1 MKTKQDQGSSVRNR
15 SRIPRKGTRK
25 SIENRDLNVD
35 NDTTNAQ
42 TDEEIDNQEGSR
54 EKKLNDVTLP
64 SDRSVE
70 DEEDRE
76 TKRKIA
82 NANPADDVLN

>member
-1 MKTKQDQGSSVRNR
+1 MKTKETKSGSSRDPN
-15 SRIPRKGTRK
+15 RIPKKGSPRK

-35 NDTTNAQ
+35 HRTTNVARD
-42 TDEEIDNQEGSR
+42 DEDI
-54 EKKLNDVTLP
+54 EKKVNDVTLP

-82 NANPADDVLN
+82 DANPAEDVQN

>member
-1 MKTKQDQGSSVRNR
+1 MKTTSNNSERVARKPPPN
-15 SRIPRKGTRK
+15 PRKGAPRK

-35 NDTTNAQ
+35 DQITNGSA
-42 TDEEIDNQEGSR
+42 EEDGTR
-54 EKKLNDVTLP
+54 KVHDATPP

-70 DEEDRE
+70 EEEDRE

-82 NANPADDVLN
+82 DVNPEDDIQK